1 MSLPRFKQGLVVG
14 KFSPLHL
21 GHEFL
26 IEQAA
31 QACQHL
37 LVLGY
42 SQPELPGCGR
52 ERRQRWLDARINT
65 RYAQVQAIAIDD
77 AWVQQ
82 RCTAAGWPHCAM
94 PPNDADDATH
104 QRYLA
109 WLLTSVLG
117 ADFAHPLDAFFCSEP
132 WGLACAATL
141 SAALGSD
148 VQPELVDVA
157 RAAHPI
163 SARRIRAEPAA
174 QAQHL
179 APEVWADWLPRVVLL
194 GGESAGKTTLAQA
207 LAQALHTEWVPEFGR
222 QWWEQRGGHLGP
234 ADLLYIAHEQCRLED
249 AAALRVARA
258 GGQVLVCDTSPLT
271 TLGYA
276 ELDDIPAV
284 PALRPWALRP
294 YALTVLC
301 EPDFGLVQ
309 DGTRRD
315 LSWQQRQHAWTVQAL
330 AQRGMPYLAVR
341 GSVAARVAAV
351 LARCAGSPRPGCSA
365 TWGRP
370 GSGWQLCL

>member
-1 MSLPRFKQGLVVG
+1 MSPPSFKQGLVVG

-52 ERRQRWLDARINT
+52 QRRQRWLDARINA
-65 RYAQVQAIAIDD
+65 RYAHVQAIAIDD
-77 AWVQQ
+77 AWVLQ
-82 RCTAAGWPHCAM
+82 RCAAAGWPHRTM

-109 WLLTSVLG
+109 WLLTSVLS
-117 ADFAHPLDAFFCSEP
+117 AEIAHTLDALFCSEP
-132 WGLACAATL
+132 WGPACAAML
-141 SAALGSD
+141 SAELRSP
-148 VQPELVDVA
+148 VLPVLVDVA
-157 RAAHPI
+157 RAAHTI
-163 SARRIRAEPAA
+163 SASRIRAEPAA
-174 QAQHL
+174 HAHHL

-194 GGESAGKTTLAQA
+194 GGESTGKTTLAQA

-222 QWWEQRGGHLGP
+222 HWWEQRGGLLGP
-234 ADLLYIAHEQCRLED
+234 DDLLHIAHEQCRIED
-249 AAALRVARA
+249 EAALRVARA

-276 ELDDIPAV
+276 ELDDSPAA

-315 LSWQQRQHAWTVQAL
+315 LAWQQRQQAWTQQAL
-330 AQRGMPYLAVR
+330 AERGIQALTVS
-341 GSVAARVAAV
+341 GSVEARVAAV
-351 LARCAGSPRPGCSA
+351 LAALQH
-365 TWGRP
+365 
-370 GSGWQLCL
+370 SG

>member
-1 MSLPRFKQGLVVG
+1 MSPLRFKQGLVVG

-31 QACQHL
+31 LACQHL

-52 ERRQRWLDARINT
+52 QRRQRWLDARINT
-65 RYAQVQAIAIDD
+65 RYAHVQAIAIDD

-82 RCTAAGWPHCAM
+82 RCAAAGRPHCTM
-94 PPNDADDATH
+94 PRNDADDATH

-109 WLLTSVLG
+109 WLLTSVLS
-117 ADFAHPLDAFFCSEP
+117 AEFAHPIDALFCSEP
-132 WGLACAATL
+132 WGPACSTML
-141 SAALGSD
+141 SAALGSLL
-148 VQPELVDVA
+148 QPVLVDVA

-163 SARRIRAEPAA
+163 SASRILAEPAA
-174 QAQHL
+174 HAHHL
-179 APEVWADWLPRVVLL
+179 APEVWADWLPRVVLV
-194 GGESAGKTTLAQA
+194 GGESTGKTTLAQSLA
-207 LAQALHTEWVPEFGR
+207 LALHTEWVPEFGR
-222 QWWEQRGGHLGP
+222 QWWEQRGGILGP
-234 ADLLYIAHEQCRLED
+234 DDLLHIAHEQCRLED
-249 AAALRVARA
+249 EAALRVARA
-258 GGQVLVCDTSPLT
+258 GGRVLVCDTSPLT

-276 ELDDIPAV
+276 ELDSSTAAS
-284 PALRPWALRP
+284 ALLSWALRP

-351 LARCAGSPRPGCSA
+351 LARCAGSPRLGGSA

-370 GSGWQLCL
+370 GSGWRLCL

>member
-1 MSLPRFKQGLVVG
+1 MSPPRFIQGLVVG

-37 LVLGY
+37 LVLSY
-42 SQPELPGCGR
+42 SQPELPDCGR
-52 ERRQRWLDARINT
+52 ERRQHWLDARVNT
-65 RYAQVQAIAIDD
+65 RYANVQALAFDD

-82 RCTAAGWPHCAM
+82 RCAAAGWLYSTM
-94 PPNDADDATH
+94 PPNDSNDTTH
-104 QRYLA
+104 QCYLA
-109 WLLTSVLG
+109 WLLTSVLS
-117 ADFAHPLDAFFCSEP
+117 AEITHPLDALFCSEL
-132 WGLACAATL
+132 WGPACAAML
-141 SAALGSD
+141 SATLGSD
-148 VQPELVDVA
+148 VQPVLVDVA

-163 SARRIRAEPAA
+163 SASGIRAEPAA

-179 APEVWADWLPRVVLL
+179 APEVWADWLPRVVVL
-194 GGESAGKTTLAQA
+194 GGESTGKTTLAQA

-234 ADLLYIAHEQCRLED
+234 DDLLHIAHEQCRLED
-249 AAALRVARA
+249 VAALRVARA
-258 GGQVLVCDTSPLT
+258 GGRVLVCDTSPLT

-276 ELDDIPAV
+276 ELDDSPAAN
-284 PALRPWALRP
+284 ALRPWALRP
-294 YALTVLC
+294 YALHVLC

-315 LSWQQRQHAWTVQAL
+315 LTWQQRQQAWTQQAL
-330 AQRGMPYLAVR
+330 AERGMQALAVG
-341 GSVAARVAAV
+341 GSVEARVAAV
-351 LARCAGSPRPGCSA
+351 LAALPIGVQPGLSA
-365 TWGRP
+365 
-370 GSGWQLCL
+370 